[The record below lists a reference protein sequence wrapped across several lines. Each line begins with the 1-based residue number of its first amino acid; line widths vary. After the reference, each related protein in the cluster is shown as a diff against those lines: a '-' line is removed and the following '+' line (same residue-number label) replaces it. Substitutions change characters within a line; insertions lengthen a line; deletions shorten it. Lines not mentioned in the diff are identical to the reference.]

1 MTNRQRKKFE
11 PIRDLLRCPCCGGDM
26 RIETGS
32 LRCAAGHCFDI
43 ASKGYVNLT
52 LAQKSLKGYDS
63 NFFENR
69 REVMEQ
75 GLYRHVLD
83 GLLSYLRSH
92 PLLRRILDV
101 GCGEGY
107 YAKSIAAEMRDS
119 RAEPAG
125 RNPAGRSSERT
136 EDSPSE
142 LLQKTESPLADS
154 AVIALDLSKDAVKCA
169 SRGGNDVCWLVSDL
183 SRIPLKD
190 NSIDCILNIF
200 TPANYGEFQRILTD
214 EGRILKVIPGEDH
227 LRELRQAVRQQI
239 INKEYSNQ
247 QVIRHF
253 EKHFRLIEQI
263 PLKKTMSL
271 RPEQLG
277 CLFDMT
283 PLLFHVDR
291 EERKKLTIAEI
302 TVDACLLVGKK

>member
-83 GLLSYLRSH
+83 GILSYLRSH

-125 RNPAGRSSERT
+125 RNPAGRSSERE

-169 SRGGNDVCWLVSDL
+169 SREKRRLLASFRSFPDS
-183 SRIPLKD
+183 IED

-214 EGRILKVIPGEDH
+214 EGRILKVIHGEDH

>member
-83 GLLSYLRSH
+83 GILSYLRSH

-119 RAEPAG
+119 RAETAG
-125 RNPAGRSSERT
+125 RNPAGRSSERA

-142 LLQKTESPLADS
+142 LLQKRSLLSQTAPSSPWTYPKMPSNAPHGEETTS
-154 AVIALDLSKDAVKCA
+154 AGWS
-169 SRGGNDVCWLVSDL
+169 
-183 SRIPLKD
+183 P
-190 NSIDCILNIF
+190 IF
-200 TPANYGEFQRILTD
+200 
-214 EGRILKVIPGEDH
+214 PG
-227 LRELRQAVRQQI
+227 
-239 INKEYSNQ
+239 
-247 QVIRHF
+247 
-253 EKHFRLIEQI
+253 
-263 PLKKTMSL
+263 
-271 RPEQLG
+271 
-277 CLFDMT
+277 
-283 PLLFHVDR
+283 FH
-291 EERKKLTIAEI
+291 
-302 TVDACLLVGKK
+302 

>member
-83 GLLSYLRSH
+83 GILSYLRSH

-119 RAEPAG
+119 RAETAG
-125 RNPAGRSSERT
+125 RNPAGRSSERA

-142 LLQKTESPLADS
+142 KRSLLSQTAPSSPWTYPKMPSNAPHGEETTS
-154 AVIALDLSKDAVKCA
+154 A
-169 SRGGNDVCWLVSDL
+169 GWF
-183 SRIPLKD
+183 P
-190 NSIDCILNIF
+190 IF
-200 TPANYGEFQRILTD
+200 
-214 EGRILKVIPGEDH
+214 PG
-227 LRELRQAVRQQI
+227 
-239 INKEYSNQ
+239 
-247 QVIRHF
+247 
-253 EKHFRLIEQI
+253 
-263 PLKKTMSL
+263 
-271 RPEQLG
+271 
-277 CLFDMT
+277 
-283 PLLFHVDR
+283 FH
-291 EERKKLTIAEI
+291 
-302 TVDACLLVGKK
+302 

>member
-1 MTNRQRKKFE
+1 MPVQQKHARHPGDTPAQVAARKRFLDAGFYA
-11 PIRDLLRCPCCGGDM
+11 PIRD
-26 RIETGS
+26 T
-32 LRCAAGHCFDI
+32 A
-43 ASKGYVNLT
+43 LT
-52 LAQKSLKGYDS
+52 LLQPHLPPRPSL
-63 NFFENR
+63 
-69 REVMEQ
+69 
-75 GLYRHVLD
+75 LD
-83 GLLSYLRSH
+83 A
-92 PLLRRILDV
+92 

-125 RNPAGRSSERT
+125 RNPAGRSSERE

-214 EGRILKVIPGEDH
+214 EGRILKVIPDEDH
-227 LRELRQAVRQQI
+227 LRELRQQI